1 MSIEE
6 KSKKKRGF
14 ASLHPTDR
22 SHVAR
27 LGGLASQ
34 KTGRAHNWNQQEA
47 RQAGLKGGA
56 RLRELYGIEYLQ
68 NLGKIGGSV
77 SSRKRGYFLK
87 SPQDGTRR
95 DQTRLDVTRRDATRQ
110 DTKK

>member
-34 KTGRAHNWNQQEA
+34 KTGKAHNWDKEEA
-47 RQAGLKGGA
+47 RQAGLKGGT

-68 NLGKIGGSV
+68 KIGKMG
-77 SSRKRGYFLK
+77 GN
-87 SPQDGTRR
+87 
-95 DQTRLDVTRRDATRQ
+95 ATR
-110 DTKK
+110 DKKKMVEYGAP